1 MVKEFTVKNSEE
13 LYKILEHGDYKISK
27 AIVDKILEN
36 LNGTKKHVHVV
47 SIFCEEDSYIY
58 DLTLERKNFSSTLE
72 SNLETFEQ
80 AEDYEGCAQIKK
92 AIEQLKK

>member
-1 MVKEFTVKNSEE
+1 MKNTF
-13 LYKILEHGDYKISK
+13 I
-27 AIVDKILEN
+27 
-36 LNGTKKHVHVV
+36 
-47 SIFCEEDSYIY
+47 
-58 DLTLERKNFSSTLE
+58 TLAFKPILE